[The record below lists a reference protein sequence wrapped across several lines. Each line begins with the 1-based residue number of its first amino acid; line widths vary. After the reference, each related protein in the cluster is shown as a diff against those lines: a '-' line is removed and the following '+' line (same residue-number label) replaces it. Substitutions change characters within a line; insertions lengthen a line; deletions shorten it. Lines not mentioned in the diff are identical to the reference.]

1 MGSECILTIL
11 SNCCIEKV
19 VIEGKSA
26 IALKP
31 LSRDQNLSCPP
42 GQPGNVNRLQYS
54 PLQLHRWPD
63 PHFSAPHLE
72 YFL

>member
-11 SNCCIEKV
+11 SNYCIEKV

-42 GQPGNVNRLQYS
+42 GRPSTSVLTS
-54 PLQLHRWPD
+54 PMAQV
-63 PHFSAPHLE
+63 A
-72 YFL
+72 